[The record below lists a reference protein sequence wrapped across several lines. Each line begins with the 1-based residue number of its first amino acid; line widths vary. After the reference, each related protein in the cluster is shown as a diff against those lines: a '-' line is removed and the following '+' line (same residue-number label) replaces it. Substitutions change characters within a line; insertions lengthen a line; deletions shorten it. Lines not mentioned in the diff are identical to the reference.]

1 LNLGFHR
8 PAPAC
13 AARRRKQQIQSN
25 WTIKRL
31 SNGGAL
37 PLPLRERVGM
47 RGYGLTIDRNPSPG
61 SHLTMRSDLSRK
73 GRGEAGWRAARGF
86 ARRAFPIEFSN
97 SKSRIRVR
105 VPAAQRARVVHEPSP
120 KKSEGVGNA
129 GCPLHPQPRVQKVES
144 TRVST
149 ADTPEHPAFPH
160 AMVLTVSFV
169 LSQVTGLVCH
179 LRRRN
184 EAPLKCPVGQEAPSA
199 ALTPASGRQDHTT
212 SPSASH
218 IIRPRAV

>member
-1 LNLGFHR
+1 VR
-8 PAPAC
+8 AP
-13 AARRRKQQIQSN
+13 
-25 WTIKRL
+25 
-31 SNGGAL
+31 
-37 PLPLRERVGM
+37 
-47 RGYGLTIDRNPSPG
+47 D
-61 SHLTMRSDLSRK
+61 
-73 GRGEAGWRAARGF
+73 
-86 ARRAFPIEFSN
+86 
-97 SKSRIRVR
+97 
-105 VPAAQRARVVHEPSP
+105 AAQRAALAAWCAADPGSMLHAARFWIPALRCNVKDAAPRPGHGTYSARSNSRFNSQTAIPDTRSHSRGAMRPRFCNEPSP
-120 KKSEGVGNA
+120 NKSEGVGNA